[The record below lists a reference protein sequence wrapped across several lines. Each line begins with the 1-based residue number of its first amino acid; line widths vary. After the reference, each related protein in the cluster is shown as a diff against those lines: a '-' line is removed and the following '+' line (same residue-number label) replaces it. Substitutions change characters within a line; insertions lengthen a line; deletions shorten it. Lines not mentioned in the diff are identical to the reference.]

1 MSFVKRWTISCDYAG
16 CAAPDFVGLP
26 VPSKDQSLTM
36 AFKAGWG
43 RMRIG
48 KFDQWIYICQEHRE
62 ELQQRHE
69 PNEFDREIVDCLSRP
84 VFTIKLSC
92 GHELL
97 PSLPGALVEIPSSV
111 IPRLEGTYACPACR
125 LEWLASGEIL
135 GEPNLCD
142 LITIHYLL
150 PEVE

>member
-92 GHELL
+92 GHEFTRMTN
-97 PSLPGALVEIPSSV
+97 VEIPSSV

-142 LITIHYLL
+142 LL

>member
-92 GHELL
+92 GHEFTRMTN
-97 PSLPGALVEIPSSV
+97 VEIPSSV

>member
-92 GHELL
+92 GHEFTLNL
-97 PSLPGALVEIPSSV
+97 GGPPFCRLALQ
-111 IPRLEGTYACPACR
+111 RLEGTYACPACR